1 MYLLISKIMLE
12 EQSST
17 KSSKIDMKLLVS
29 QHYNE
34 LLMNSF
40 IVAITWVCFRSG
52 NPTQAGEREDP
63 GLHPLSESPRQE
75 SGVLR

>member
-1 MYLLISKIMLE
+1 MLFE
-12 EQSST
+12 RRFYN
-17 KSSKIDMKLLVS
+17 KSCEIGMKLLFS
-29 QHYNE
+29 KHYDE
-34 LLMNSF
+34 LVMKGF
-40 IVAITWVCFRSG
+40 MVTTTRFCFRSG

>member
-1 MYLLISKIMLE
+1 
-12 EQSST
+12 
-17 KSSKIDMKLLVS
+17 MKLLVS
-29 QHYNE
+29 QHYDE
-34 LLMNSF
+34 LLMDSF
-40 IVAITWVCFRSG
+40 IITWICFRSG